1 MKNVGFSSDLK
12 VEKLCSSCLII
23 ISCMACNSLPQSQKG
38 KTSWE
43 EITPPSRGTQTLFS
57 ISQHQQQLQQLLQVP
72 TGAITEHVLYN
83 PILHWLL
90 FLIQYSRDSFLM
102 ELVPFISL
110 PFRNST
116 IRAGW
121 LLRLLWTDQA
131 VRFAYSQRDNLP
143 LWNFNLKVEK
153 ESL

>member
-23 ISCMACNSLPQSQKG
+23 ISCMTCYSQSQKG

-43 EITPPSRGTQTLFS
+43 EITPPSRSTQTLFS

-83 PILHWLL
+83 PILHWLF

-102 ELVPFISL
+102 KHVPFISL

-116 IRAGW
+116 ISAGW

-143 LWNFNLKVEK
+143 LWNFNFKVEK